1 VVIGALFD
9 STWAA
14 DEAVALCLLASDRQ
28 TRPIMQIETAE
39 VIALEIPFTDGSSGT
54 GLMPN
59 RWTKVQIALLKLQ
72 TSDGL
77 IGWGEGFAYAHLQ
90 TTVTALN
97 ELVLPLVVGQT
108 IESPAEF
115 NRQLQQKLHLHGRYG
130 ITQFAM
136 SAVDIALW
144 DIKAKQAGKS
154 LAALLNTDHRDQLP
168 AYASLVRYGEPDTVA
183 QYTADAVNRGYQTI
197 KLHEITLENIRAG
210 RDAAPHPIQL
220 TTDVNCNW
228 TPEQAQA
235 LMPHMRDMQLYW
247 VEEPLFPPDSEQQL
261 TELQSDYGVSI
272 ASGENACTSVEFA
285 RLAGSI
291 DILQPSVIKVGGIS
305 EFLQVC
311 ELAESA
317 DKTIMP
323 HSPYFGPGYQA
334 TLQLMAAQPV
344 CGLFEHLFID
354 LENYLD
360 PQTPLSR
367 NGTVALPESIGLGF
381 TPDPSMLARYR
392 IN

>member
-1 VVIGALFD
+1 
-9 STWAA
+9 
-14 DEAVALCLLASDRQ
+14 
-28 TRPIMQIETAE
+28 MQIESAE

-77 IGWGEGFAYAHLQ
+77 TGWGEGFAYAHLQ
-90 TTVTALN
+90 TTVFALN

-108 IESPAEF
+108 IESPAAF

-144 DIKAKQAGKS
+144 DLQAKQAGKS
-154 LAALLNTDHRDQLP
+154 LAALLNPNHRKQLP
-168 AYASLVRYGEPDTVA
+168 SYASLVRYGDPDSVA
-183 QYTADAVNRGYQTI
+183 HYTADAVERGYQTI
-197 KLHEITLENIRAG
+197 KLHEITLANIRAG
-210 RDAAPHPIQL
+210 REAAPHPIKL

-228 TPEQAQA
+228 TSEQAQQ
-235 LMPHMRDMQLYW
+235 LMPHLRDMQLYW
-247 VEEPLFPPDSEQQL
+247 VEEPLFPPDGERQL
-261 TELQSDYGVSI
+261 AELQNQFGVSI

-285 RLAGSI
+285 RLAEHI
-291 DILQPSVIKVGGIS
+291 EFLQPSVIKVGGIS
-305 EFLQVC
+305 EFINVC
-311 ELAESA
+311 DLAESSA
-317 DKTIMP
+317 KTIMP

-334 TLQLMAAQPV
+334 TLQLMAARPV

-360 PQTPLSR
+360 PATPLSR
-367 NGTVALPESIGLGF
+367 NGSVALPESTGLGF
-381 TPDPSMLARYR
+381 NPDPAMLARYR